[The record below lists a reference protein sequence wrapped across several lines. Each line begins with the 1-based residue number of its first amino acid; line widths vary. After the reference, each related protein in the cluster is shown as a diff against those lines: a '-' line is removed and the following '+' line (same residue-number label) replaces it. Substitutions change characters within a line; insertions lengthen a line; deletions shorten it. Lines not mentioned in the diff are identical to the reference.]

1 MTHLKGLGWILNHLN
16 ATFLGLLNSWK
27 ESVRPFWSCGFLR
40 WLVQQRGWV
49 HACSPVCLREE
60 GISQTAKHWR
70 KGPCPQEG
78 TLRPQWWPGGS
89 HLGPPIPQDSAL
101 IPLCF
106 MASRVAFSAPG
117 FPHAVSCAALLGTYV
132 VTHHLALLQLPSGRG
147 MKTWLFGSYKCLQ
160 PLWSFS
166 WSECFSTSVDVI
178 RKN

>member
-1 MTHLKGLGWILNHLN
+1 MLLFLAYLTAERKVFVLSEAVDSWDGLSDREAECMLALQC
-16 ATFLGLLNSWK
+16 AVEK
-27 ESVRPFWSCGFLR
+27 RVYPK
-40 WLVQQRGWV
+40 QQ
-49 HACSPVCLREE
+49 E
-60 GISQTAKHWR
+60 HWR

-132 VTHHLALLQLPSGRG
+132 VTHHLALLQLPSGPG
-147 MKTWLFGSYKCLQ
+147 MKTWLFGSYKCPQ

-166 WSECFSTSVDVI
+166 WSKCFSTSVDVI